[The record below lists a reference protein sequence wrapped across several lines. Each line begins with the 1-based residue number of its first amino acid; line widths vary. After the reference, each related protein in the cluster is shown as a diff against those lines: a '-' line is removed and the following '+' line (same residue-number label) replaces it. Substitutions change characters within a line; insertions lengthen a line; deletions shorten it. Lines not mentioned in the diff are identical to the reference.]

1 MKYSVPQVPTYEE
14 FFGLVDN
21 EISDEEWDS
30 DEDDEKK
37 KQLIVLLL
45 SILEEF
51 YLDVQ
56 YYSAYDILKEEF
68 EDKINDLNSKLKDSL
83 LYLLL
88 HYITDIQTEYD
99 VKYNIP
105 PTIVSSDVEIETVV
119 DSGVDRITETLYSD
133 LKDKATFY
141 QTLAFTTGV
150 FSLHS
155 NFRRAIKNL
164 TNVALWDTHYIE
176 KSIERDYMSF
186 VYGQEALA
194 RWRVTGINTC
204 AWCYEMEAMGEMPLS
219 WFPVDHVNGRC
230 WLEIVNPDEYSE
242 EYKEIQGWD

>member
-1 MKYSVPQVPTYEE
+1 MKHSVAQVPSYEE

-21 EISDEEWDS
+21 EIEDDEWDS
-30 DEDDEKK
+30 DIDDEKK
-37 KQLIVLLL
+37 KELIVLLL
-45 SILEEF
+45 SMLEEF

-68 EDKINDLNSKLKDSL
+68 EDKITELNTKLKDSF

-88 HYITDIQTEYD
+88 HYITDVQTEYD

-105 PTIVSSDVEIETVV
+105 PTIVESDVDVEAIV
-119 DSGVDRITETLYSD
+119 DSGVDRVTETLYSD

-141 QTLAFTTGV
+141 QKLAFTTGV

-164 TNVALWDTHYIE
+164 TNLALWDTHYID
-176 KSIERDYMSF
+176 KSIDRDYMSF

-194 RWRVTGINTC
+194 RWRVSGINTC

-219 WFPVDHVNGRC
+219 WFPVDHVNGNC
-230 WLEIVNPDEYSE
+230 WLEIVNPDGYSD
-242 EYKEIQGWD
+242 EYKEIQGW

>member
-1 MKYSVPQVPTYEE
+1 MKHSIPQVPTYEE

-21 EISDEEWDS
+21 EILDDEWDS

-37 KQLIVLLL
+37 KELIVLLL

-51 YLDVQ
+51 YLEIK
-56 YYSAYDILKEEF
+56 YYSAYDVLALDF
-68 EDKINDLNSKLKDSL
+68 EDKIAELNSKLKDSL

-88 HYITDIQTEYD
+88 HYITDVQTEYD

-105 PTIVSSDVEIETVV
+105 SNIVDSDVDVEAVV
-119 DSGVDRITETLYSD
+119 DSGVDRVTDTLYSD

-141 QTLAFTTGV
+141 QKMALTTGV

-155 NFRRAIKNL
+155 NFRRAIRNL
-164 TNVALWDTHYIE
+164 TNLALWDTHYIQ
-176 KSIERDYMSF
+176 KSIDRDYLCF

-194 RWRVTGINTC
+194 TWNVTGVNTC
-204 AWCYEMEAMGEMPLS
+204 AWCYEMESMGEMPIS
-219 WFPVDHVNGRC
+219 WFPIDHVNGGC
-230 WLEIVNPDEYSE
+230 WLEIVNPDEYSD
-242 EYKEIQGWD
+242 EYKEIQGW

>member
-1 MKYSVPQVPTYEE
+1 MKHSVSQVPTYEE

-21 EISDEEWDS
+21 EITDDEWDS
-30 DEDDEKK
+30 DVDDEKK
-37 KQLIVLLL
+37 KELIVLLL

-56 YYSAYDILKEEF
+56 YYSAYDILTDEF
-68 EDKINDLNSKLKDSL
+68 ETKIADLNSRLKDSL
-83 LYLLL
+83 LYLLI
-88 HYITDIQTEYD
+88 HFITDVQTEYD
-99 VKYNIP
+99 VKYSIPSNI
-105 PTIVSSDVEIETVV
+105 VDSDVNVEAVV
-119 DSGVDRITETLYSD
+119 DSGIDRVTDTLYSD

-141 QTLAFTTGV
+141 QKSAMTTGV

-164 TNVALWDTHYIE
+164 SNIGLWNTHYIE
-176 KSIERDYMSF
+176 KSIERDYLSF

-194 RWRVTGINTC
+194 RWKVSGINTC
-204 AWCYEMEAMGEMPLS
+204 PWCYEMEAMGEMPIS

-230 WLEIVNPDEYSE
+230 WLEIVNPNEYSD
-242 EYKEIQGWD
+242 EYKEIRGWG